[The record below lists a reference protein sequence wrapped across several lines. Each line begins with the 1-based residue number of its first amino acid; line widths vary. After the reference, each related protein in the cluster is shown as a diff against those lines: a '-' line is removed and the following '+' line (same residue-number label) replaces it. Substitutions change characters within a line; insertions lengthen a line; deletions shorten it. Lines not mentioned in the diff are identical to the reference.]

1 MKLLITGG
9 SGFLGKTLAKKMLA
23 DYGKDVD
30 IMLVSRS
37 HKSLFETLNA
47 IGSNKVTVAP
57 CDVANYEQLLA
68 VFRDFRPDTVVHA
81 AATKFVDWAEQYPLE
96 CVDNNVLGSKNVIY
110 ACRDTKVSTLVGIST
125 DKAAPPIKNIYGLTK
140 ATMEKMFTLERE
152 IPRTVCVRYGNVLW
166 STGSVLPAWEKMRE
180 RGEVIRSTG
189 AHMTRFFFS
198 VDEAADLVETAINE
212 GENRS
217 ILSYPMKS
225 CKIERLLNVF
235 CENYGC
241 KSEIIPPRPGERD
254 YEVLIGESELPYAE
268 KLENGLFIIRNEKLP
283 DSRFYEDGKYF
294 PPRPYTTENCPQ
306 LSDKELREYVKNRPC

>member
-9 SGFLGKTLAKKMLA
+9 SGFLGKTLAKRLL
-23 DYGKDVD
+23 DRCDE
-30 IMLVSRS
+30 ILLVSRS
-37 HKSLFETLNA
+37 HKSLFETQNS
-47 IGSNKVTVAP
+47 IGDPKVKVAP
-57 CDVANYEQLLA
+57 CDVANYDQLLA
-68 VFRDFRPDTVVHA
+68 IFRDFRPDTVVHA
-81 AATKFVDWAEQYPLE
+81 AATKFVDWAELHPLE

-166 STGSVLPAWEKMRE
+166 STGSVLPAWEKMKE

-198 VDEAADLVETAINE
+198 VDEAAGLVLQSLAEA
-212 GENRS
+212 ENRA
-217 ILSYPMKS
+217 IFSYPMKS
-225 CKIERLLNVF
+225 CKIERLLNAF

-241 KSEIIPPRPGERD
+241 KSEIVDARPGERD
-254 YEVLIGESELPYAE
+254 YEVLIGESEASYAE
-268 KLENGLFIIRNEKLP
+268 KLENGLFIIRTTKMP
-283 DSRFYEDGKYF
+283 DSHFYEEGKYF
-294 PPRPYTTENCPQ
+294 PPKPYTTYNCDQ
-306 LSDKELREYVKNRPC
+306 LSDAELLEYVKNRPC